1 VPVRH
6 GAELLADGKDAGVVT
21 SGTVSPST
29 GKAIMLGSL
38 RAEYG
43 ADAKLGA
50 VVRGTQRP
58 VRIAKL
64 PFVPKR
70 YKT

>member
-1 VPVRH
+1 VPIRH
-6 GAELLADGKDAGVVT
+6 GAEIACDGEKAGVVT

-29 GKAIMLGSL
+29 DKAIMLASL
-38 RAEYG
+38 RTEYG
-43 ADAKLGA
+43 DASKLSA
-50 VVRGTQRP
+50 LVRGTPRP

-70 YKT
+70 YKK

>member
-1 VPVRH
+1 
-6 GAELLADGKDAGVVT
+6 VT

-29 GKAIMLGSL
+29 GKAIMLGYVPSNV
-38 RAEYG
+38 G

-58 VRIAKL
+58 VRITKL

-70 YKT
+70 YK